1 MFWFSV
7 ALFLR
12 ALDCNTWNQES
23 VCSQRKGWK
32 WCLNGRLQLNVFL
45 KHFYLYKNSPIN
57 KGVHYRI
64 RTTPLCHFHHFKN
77 CVRQFFLKPVYQLVE
92 NFFHW
97 LIEFSTLTTIGCK
110 SADISAALSRCLKM
124 WKTLCACRLPYPK
137 AIKNNLSSFP
147 LYMFRG
153 LNPFS
158 KLLDFH
164 FHDKTWRIY
173 VPTKS

>member
-1 MFWFSV
+1 M

-77 CVRQFFLKPVYQLVE
+77 CVRQFSKTSWWKS
-92 NFFHW
+92 FF
-97 LIEFSTLTTIGCK
+97 IGFGFSTSITIGCN
-110 SADISAALSRCLKM
+110 SINNAAALSRCLIL
-124 WKTLCACRLPYPK
+124 WKILCASRLPYPK
-137 AIKNNLSSFP
+137 AKKNNFSSLP
-147 LYMFRG
+147 LFMFHG
-153 LNPFS
+153 
-158 KLLDFH
+158 
-164 FHDKTWRIY
+164 
-173 VPTKS
+173 KS